1 MLKSQ
6 SQRPAV
12 MDDDELGSELDLL
25 ISMTR
30 RRLALRH
37 WERLHLPIDN
47 SQLGYELLMAIGPL
61 SILGELAHGQ
71 FLKQLYLALPYSEKG
86 IRLHLRRLELTG
98 WVTVCKTGK
107 GSRTS
112 RVEITDRYWL
122 LMESYARECDRID
135 AAISGS

>member
-12 MDDDELGSELDLL
+12 MDDDELRSELDLL

-61 SILGELAHGQ
+61 SILGTLAHGQ

-98 WVTVCKTGK
+98 WVNVLKTGK

-112 RVEITDRYWL
+112 RVELTDRYWL

>member
-1 MLKSQ
+1 MN
-6 SQRPAV
+6 
-12 MDDDELGSELDLL
+12 DDDIGSEEQDLL

-37 WERLHLPIDN
+37 WERRHLPIDN

-61 SILGELAHGQ
+61 SILGTLAHGQ

-107 GSRTS
+107 GSRTL

-122 LMESYARECDRID
+122 LMESYARECDRL
-135 AAISGS
+135 AADTSAS

>member
-1 MLKSQ
+1 
-6 SQRPAV
+6 
-12 MDDDELGSELDLL
+12 MDDDELRSELDLL

-61 SILGELAHGQ
+61 SILGTLAHGQ

>member
-12 MDDDELGSELDLL
+12 MDDDELRSELDLL

-37 WERLHLPIDN
+37 WERRHLPIDN

-61 SILGELAHGQ
+61 SILGMLAHGQ

-98 WVTVCKTGK
+98 WVNVLKTGK

-112 RVEITDRYWL
+112 RVELTDRYWV
-122 LMESYARECDRID
+122 LMESYAKECDRID
-135 AAISGS
+135 AAI

>member
-12 MDDDELGSELDLL
+12 TDDDKLRSELGLL
-25 ISMTR
+25 ISLAR

-37 WERLHLPIDN
+37 WERRHLPIDN

-61 SILGELAHGQ
+61 SSLGELAHGQ

-122 LMESYARECDRID
+122 LMESYARECDRLSAD
-135 AAISGS
+135 TSAS

>member
-1 MLKSQ
+1 
-6 SQRPAV
+6 
-12 MDDDELGSELDLL
+12 MDDDELRSELDLL

-61 SILGELAHGQ
+61 SILGTLAHGQ
-71 FLKQLYLALPYSEKG
+71 FLQQLYLALPYSEKG

-98 WVTVCKTGK
+98 WVNVLKTGK

-112 RVEITDRYWL
+112 RVELTDRYWL

>member
-1 MLKSQ
+1 
-6 SQRPAV
+6 
-12 MDDDELGSELDLL
+12 MDDDELRSELDLL

-61 SILGELAHGQ
+61 SILGTLAHGQ

-98 WVTVCKTGK
+98 WVNVLKTGK

-112 RVEITDRYWL
+112 RVELTDRYWL